1 MSRDEIE
8 VIREIGWLFKI
19 ILRVRNTVLSFEKI
33 MFDIWIDLVYE
44 LNWQKLDQLGIVNI

>member
-1 MSRDEIE
+1 MLRDEIE

>member
-44 LNWQKLDQLGIVNI
+44 LNWQKLDRLGIVNI